1 MRREARDGNKIG
13 QGTVATRL
21 ILKGER
27 AVRKI
32 DIDEYRQIFLP
43 HTEKALQLAHDIR
56 KFEIDLY
63 WKRATYF
70 WTFIAATFAGYFAIQ
85 AGNDFASVYV
95 VTCLGFLFSLG
106 WYYVNRG
113 SGAWQKNWEKHV
125 DLLEDG
131 VTGPLYKT
139 LLDNES
145 YRPWDLL
152 SPYSFSPSRINN
164 LLALTVTIV
173 WLLLIVRT
181 LWKVK
186 HYLPVAVPDFSFPFS
201 ITACAMTVLTIIA
214 ALFLTFY
221 GKAGHLTE
229 EDRPMVIDIQMR
241 DIPKSAH
248 STQDRPQLASTGR
261 ATASVGRSAAPL
273 SKRLK
278 MQGKLQSCA
287 CLHRSAPRSSARLPI
302 LLPNWQL

>member
-95 VTCLGFLFSLG
+95 VTCLGFCF
-106 WYYVNRG
+106 
-113 SGAWQKNWEKHV
+113 
-125 DLLEDG
+125 
-131 VTGPLYKT
+131 
-139 LLDNES
+139 
-145 YRPWDLL
+145 
-152 SPYSFSPSRINN
+152 
-164 LLALTVTIV
+164 
-173 WLLLIVRT
+173 
-181 LWKVK
+181 LW
-186 HYLPVAVPDFSFPFS
+186 AGIMS
-201 ITACAMTVLTIIA
+201 TEGA
-214 ALFLTFY
+214 AL
-221 GKAGHLTE
+221 GKKIG
-229 EDRPMVIDIQMR
+229 
-241 DIPKSAH
+241 KSM
-248 STQDRPQLASTGR
+248 STY
-261 ATASVGRSAAPL
+261 
-273 SKRLK
+273 
-278 MQGKLQSCA
+278 
-287 CLHRSAPRSSARLPI
+287 
-302 LLPNWQL
+302 